1 MEYLIIIVLFVVSFL
16 FMSFPNRFGRT
27 RFENWIL
34 SKEHKPYS
42 LNRVVLNVL
51 YFGCL
56 GWAGYSVYK
65 DIKGEEI
72 RWFGHFFEYFP
83 LTFLLL
89 LYLTGLAFKRLEI
102 DKKDKSN
109 RIDYFKNK
117 QQQQKEWI
125 EKSM

>member
-1 MEYLIIIVLFVVSFL
+1 MDFLIVIVLFAVLGL
-16 FMSFPNRFGRT
+16 FIFFPNRFGRK

-34 SKEHKPYS
+34 SKEPKPYS
-42 LNRVVLNVL
+42 LNQVVLNVL

-56 GWAGYSVYK
+56 GWGGYSIYK
-65 DIKGEEI
+65 NIKGEEI
-72 RWFGHFFEYFP
+72 RWFGNFFDGP
-83 LTFLLL
+83 WIFLFLNITVL
-89 LYLTGLAFKRLEI
+89 GGKRLEFG
-102 DKKDKSN
+102 KKDKPN

>member
-1 MEYLIIIVLFVVSFL
+1 MEYLIVIVLFVVSFL

-34 SKEHKPYS
+34 SKEPKPYS

-65 DIKGEEI
+65 DIIKGEEI
-72 RWFGHFFEYFP
+72 GFGFFDETYFMCP
-83 LTFLLL
+83 LFLFI
-89 LYLTGLAFKRLEI
+89 YLTDLAVKRLTI
-102 DKKDKSN
+102 DIKRTNPIVLIISKINNSSKKN
-109 RIDYFKNK
+109 G
-117 QQQQKEWI
+117 
-125 EKSM
+125 